1 LNEPNNKGDD
11 MNNTY
16 GWRRAA
22 STLLVAA
29 LAMSGAARAQT
40 SDPVVAI
47 GMEMT
52 GTYAFAGVP
61 MANGAQV
68 AAAEINEANFLN
80 GRKLKVVQQ
89 DNGSDKS
96 QMITL
101 VNRFAGADKA
111 LAIVGPLASVQAV
124 AAAPIANQ
132 KHIVMLTGAQSP
144 DVPKAGPW
152 TNGISS
158 PPDVIMSLLAKYA
171 AETLKAKKLALLTVR
186 DNDGYK
192 TTVNVM
198 RSYFK
203 SHGLQIVFD
212 DSVLASDTDFS
223 GLATKLA
230 DAQPDAVFV
239 ALPAEQGASFV
250 IQARQAGLPMSTP
263 FLGPQGMASDALIRI
278 GGSAM
283 EGTVVAAD
291 YFSGSPSPA
300 NRAFVTRYQ
309 AMFHKA
315 PDNWAGIGYT
325 GMYLVANALKK
336 AGPGASSEAVRQA
349 LFSLQ
354 NVPVLLGDGQYSY
367 DANRV
372 PHYGVSLIRV
382 KDGKWALVTK

>member
-1 LNEPNNKGDD
+1 METSFKG
-11 MNNTY
+11 
-16 GWRRAA
+16 WLQAA
-22 STLLVAA
+22 SLAAA
-29 LAMSGAARAQT
+29 LAFAASGSANAQ
-40 SDPVVAI
+40 SGDPVVAI

-61 MANGAQV
+61 MADGAQV
-68 AAAEINEANFLN
+68 AAAEINESNFLG
-80 GRKLKVVQQ
+80 GRKIKVVQQ

-101 VNRFAGADKA
+101 VNRFAGTDGAV
-111 LAIVGPLASVQAV
+111 AIVGPLASVQAV
-124 AAAPIANQ
+124 AAAPVANQ
-132 KHIVMLTGAQSP
+132 KHILMLTGAQSP

-158 PPDVIMSLLAKYA
+158 PPDVIMGLLAKYTV
-171 AETLKAKKLALLTVR
+171 EKLKAKKIALLTVR

-192 TTVNVM
+192 TTANVV
-198 RSYFK
+198 RNYFK
-203 SHGLQIVFD
+203 SHGLSVVFD

-230 DAQPDAVFV
+230 DAAPDAVFI

-263 FLGPQGMASDALIRI
+263 FIGPQGMASDAFIRI
-278 GGSAM
+278 GGGAV
-283 EGTVVAAD
+283 EGTIVAAD
-291 YFSGSPSPA
+291 YFGGQPSAA
-300 NRAFVTRYQ
+300 NRAFVARYQ
-309 AMFHKA
+309 KMFHKA
-315 PDNWAGIGYT
+315 PDNWSGIGYT

-336 AGPGASSEAVRQA
+336 AGPGASNEAIREG

-354 NVPVLLGDGQYSY
+354 NVPVLLGDGQYSF

-372 PHYGVSLIRV
+372 PHYGVSLIQV
-382 KDGKWALVTK
+382 KDGKWTLVGK